1 MYKVFRI
8 SINCLSVLGWCIH
21 VCCLTTPLCDII
33 PQCKNKAMKSLQFTF
48 MPISLIILLP
58 VASSVS
64 WRTENIGDRF
74 SFVLL
79 YTFVF
84 FYTLFLVGDSI
95 YLLVLPSGPEAL
107 QRGVENRKSIHKIQ
121 ALFCS

>member
-1 MYKVFRI
+1 
-8 SINCLSVLGWCIH
+8 
-21 VCCLTTPLCDII
+21 
-33 PQCKNKAMKSLQFTF
+33 MKGLQFIV

-58 VASSVS
+58 VASSAS
-64 WRTENIGDRF
+64 WKTENIGDHF

-107 QRGVENRKSIHKIQ
+107 QRGVENTKSTHKMQ
-121 ALFCS
+121 ALFSS